1 MAKPKSNTAAD
12 AAETN
17 SVATAHAP
25 DSEASAAAA
34 APAAEVDPAQALAA
48 AGATPEDGATTD
60 PADSAGSNHAAEVEV
75 CDVRVLAPVTIG
87 CERFDPNDV
96 IEGLPLALAEAH
108 AGSVDTHP
116 DAVAYAR
123 STGSPVKPFEP
134 LAE

>member
-1 MAKPKSNTAAD
+1 MAKPKPNTAVD

-17 SVATAHAP
+17 SAATDQAT
-25 DSEASAAAA
+25 DSEASAAAQ
-34 APAAEVDPAQALAA
+34 VDPTQALAT
-48 AGATPEDGATTD
+48 AGAAPEGGATTD
-60 PADSAGSNHAAEVEV
+60 PADSAGGNHAAEVEV